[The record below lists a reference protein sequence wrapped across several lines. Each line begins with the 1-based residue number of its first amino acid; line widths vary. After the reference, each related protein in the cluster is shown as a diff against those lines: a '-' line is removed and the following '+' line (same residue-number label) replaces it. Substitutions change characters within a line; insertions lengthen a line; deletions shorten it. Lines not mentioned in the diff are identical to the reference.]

1 MLMTDFTTLSTNE
14 LAARWGLK
22 PSALRDHRRRGTGP
36 EFVRLERAFLPLGS
50 PYVLYPLASVLAF
63 ESAHNITPLN

>member
-1 MLMTDFTTLSTNE
+1 MIDSTTLNTNE

-22 PSALRDHRRRGTGP
+22 PAALRHHRRQGTGP
-36 EFVRLERAFLPLGS
+36 AFVTLDRAFLPLGS

>member
-1 MLMTDFTTLSTNE
+1 MTDPTSLSTDE

-22 PSALRDHRRRGTGP
+22 PAALRHHRRQGTGP
-36 EFVRLERAFLPLGS
+36 AFVTLNRAFLPLGS

>member
-1 MLMTDFTTLSTNE
+1 MIDSTTLNTNE

-22 PSALRDHRRRGTGP
+22 PAALRHHRRQGTGP
-36 EFVRLERAFLPLGS
+36 AFVTRDRAFLPLGS

>member
-1 MLMTDFTTLSTNE
+1 MIDSTTLSTNE
-14 LAARWGLK
+14 LAQRWGLK
-22 PSALRDHRRRGTGP
+22 PSALRHHRRQGTGP
-36 EFVRLERAFLPLGS
+36 AFVTLNRAFLPLGS

>member
-1 MLMTDFTTLSTNE
+1 MTDPSTSLSTNE

-22 PSALRDHRRRGTGP
+22 PAALRHHRRQGTGP
-36 EFVRLERAFLPLGS
+36 AFVTLDRAFLPLGS